1 MPTIKVNLSEKS
13 YEIEIAP
20 DALNS
25 LGSSLT
31 MQGFKGKVVVVSN
44 PLVKRLYGDKI
55 IGQLNATGFETLMLS
70 VPDGEKYKS
79 LEQAAKLY
87 EQLGEFQAERT
98 TPLIALGGGVIG
110 DLAGFVA
117 ATYLRGVPLIQ
128 IPTTL
133 LSQVD
138 SSVGGK
144 VAVNHGSL
152 KNNVGTFYQPRLVVA
167 DTSTLS
173 TLPREEFQNGMAEV
187 VKYGVIRDNELFEII
202 ENSAQPRGEV
212 LAEVITRC
220 IAIKAAIV
228 EEDEKDT
235 GVRNILNF
243 GHTVGHA
250 VEIVSNYKVKHG
262 QGVAI
267 GMVAASSISEQMG
280 YSSKSDTARIIKLLT
295 QVGLPVKIPHLD
307 VHNVIQAMQHDK
319 KKMDG
324 QLRFI
329 LFNRIGD
336 AFVNDEIQPEMLVD
350 LLREMNE

>member
-13 YEIEIAP
+13 YEIEIAF

-25 LGSSLT
+25 LESGLSGL
-31 MQGFKGKVVVVSN
+31 GYKGKCVVITN

-55 IGQLNATGFETLMLS
+55 INLLTAAGLDPVMLI

-79 LEQAAKLY
+79 LEQAAKIY
-87 EQLGEFQAERT
+87 EQLAEFQAERN
-98 TPLIALGGGVIG
+98 TPLLALGGGVIG
-110 DLAGFVA
+110 DFVGFIA
-117 ATYLRGVPLIQ
+117 ATYMRGVPLIQ
-128 IPTTL
+128 LPTTL
-133 LSQVD
+133 LAQVD

-144 VAVNHGSL
+144 VAVNHGNL
-152 KNNVGTFYQPRLVVA
+152 KNNIGTFYQPRLVIA

-187 VKYGVIRDNELFEII
+187 IKCGVIRDSELFEIV
-202 ENSAQPRGEV
+202 ENNSFPQGEV

-220 IAIKAAIV
+220 VAIKAAIV

-235 GVRNILNF
+235 GPRNILNF

-250 VEIVSNYKVKHG
+250 IEIVSNYKVKHG

-267 GMVAASSISEQMG
+267 GIVAAASVSEQMG
-280 YSSKSDTARIIKLLT
+280 YSSRADTARITKVISS
-295 QVGLPVKIPHLD
+295 VGLPVKIPHLD
-307 VHNVIQAMQHDK
+307 VHKVIQAMQHDK
-319 KKMDG
+319 KKMNG
-324 QLRFI
+324 QIRFI
-329 LFNRIGD
+329 LFNSIGD
-336 AFVNDEIQPEMLVD
+336 AFINDEIQPEMLVD